1 MSCGR
6 KVFAMN
12 STVIFEAIVNDY
24 YELLYR
30 FALTLTRTE
39 TDACDLTQHTFY
51 VWANKGH
58 QVRDQAKVKTW
69 LFTTLYRAFL
79 AAKRKQLRFP
89 HSVLLAD
96 DAEAMP
102 DDSPTPDMQAD
113 VGQVL
118 PALAKVDE
126 IYQAAVAL
134 YYLND
139 CSYKEIAAVLE
150 VPVGTVKSRIARG
163 ITQLRGIMN
172 GNQFQVHSME
182 WDASAV
188 HIAEPIVA

>member
-1 MSCGR
+1 
-6 KVFAMN
+6 MN
-12 STVIFEAIVNDY
+12 STDIFEAIVNDY

-30 FALTLTRTE
+30 FALTLTRTRS
-39 TDACDLTQHTFY
+39 DACDLTQHTFY
-51 VWANKGH
+51 VWANKGY
-58 QVRDQAKVKTW
+58 QMRDPAKVKTW

-79 AAKRKQLRFP
+79 TAKRRQLRFP
-89 HSVLLAD
+89 HSVLTPD

-102 DDSPTPDMQAD
+102 ADSPTPDRLAD
-113 VGQVL
+113 VSQVL

-139 CSYKEIAAVLE
+139 CSYKQIAAILE

-163 ITQLRGIMN
+163 ITQLREILN
-172 GNQFQVHSME
+172 GNQFHAEVIE
-182 WDASAV
+182 WDSSAAGTV
-188 HIAEPIVA
+188 ELIVA